1 MEVREKLIQ
10 LKDLVENRLSELL
23 PAEVP
28 ELLRDSMMYS
38 LLAGGK
44 RLRPAMHLLAAELV
58 DGQIGQCLDMA
69 CAIEMIHTYSLIH
82 DDLPALDNDVL
93 RRGRATN
100 HVVYGEA
107 QAILAGDGLLNCA
120 YETMLR
126 NALRYPS
133 QADKFLKAIE
143 IIAKAAGVTG
153 MIAGQVMDVALEG
166 QQVDFLQLQYIHAH
180 KTGDM
185 ITGALLSG
193 AALFTENA
201 ELLASVESYGRNVG
215 LVFQIVDDILDI
227 TAGEELGKSRG
238 KDAEEGKVT
247 YPSLFGIEKSR
258 QIAKEKTEAAKAAL
272 APFGN
277 KADMLCQLADMMLK
291 RSM

>member
-10 LKDLVENRLSELL
+10 LKDLVEHRLSELL

-58 DGQIGQCLDMA
+58 DGRVGQCLDMA

-166 QQVDFLQLQYIHAH
+166 QQVDFSQLQYIHAH

-277 KADMLCQLADMMLK
+277 KADMLCQLADMMLE

>member
-1 MEVREKLIQ
+1 MEIREKLNQ
-10 LKDLVENRLSELL
+10 LKALVETRLSELAPL
-23 PAEVP
+23 EAPG
-28 ELLRDSMMYS
+28 LLKESMMYS
-38 LLAGGK
+38 LSAGGK
-44 RLRPAMHLLAAELV
+44 RLRPAMHLLAAELAG
-58 DGQIGQCLDMA
+58 GQVEQCLDMA

-107 QAILAGDGLLNCA
+107 QAILAGDGLLNYA
-120 YETMLR
+120 YETMLH
-126 NALRYPS
+126 NAERYPA
-133 QADKFLKAIE
+133 QASRFLKAIG

-166 QQVDFLQLQYIHAH
+166 KQVDFSQLQYIHAH

-185 ITGALLSG
+185 IAGALLSG
-193 AALFTENA
+193 AALFTEDA
-201 ELLASVESYGRNVG
+201 GLLTAVERYGRNVG

-227 TAGEELGKSRG
+227 TAGVELGKTRG
-238 KDAEEGKVT
+238 KDAEEGKIT
-247 YPSLFGIEKSR
+247 YPSLFGMERSR
-258 QIAKEKTEAAKAAL
+258 QIAKEKTEEAKAAL
-272 APFGN
+272 APFGGN
-277 KADMLCQLADMMLK
+277 AELLCQLADMMLE

>member
-23 PAEVP
+23 PAEAP

-58 DGQIGQCLDMA
+58 DGQVEQCLDMA

-133 QADKFLKAIE
+133 QANKFLKAIE

-166 QQVDFLQLQYIHAH
+166 QQVDFSQLQYIHAH

-277 KADMLCQLADMMLK
+277 KADMLCQLADMMLE